1 MISKKSTMKKT
12 QREKGYSIYLN
23 QEYKSK
29 EIAEILEFISNKH
42 ESLELYYRLKNNL
55 KDKNILEIYYSDN
68 SNEIFKIIK
77 DLFYDSK
84 IYPIKNKFLLKSML
98 SNTPLVKC
106 IKKK

>member
-1 MISKKSTMKKT
+1 MKKT
-12 QREKGYSIYLN
+12 QQEKGYSIYLN
-23 QEYKSK
+23 QEYKSN
-29 EIAEILEFISNKH
+29 EIEEILEFIASKH

-55 KDKNILEIYYSDN
+55 KGKIILEIYIYSDN

-98 SNTPLVKC
+98 SNNQFVKC